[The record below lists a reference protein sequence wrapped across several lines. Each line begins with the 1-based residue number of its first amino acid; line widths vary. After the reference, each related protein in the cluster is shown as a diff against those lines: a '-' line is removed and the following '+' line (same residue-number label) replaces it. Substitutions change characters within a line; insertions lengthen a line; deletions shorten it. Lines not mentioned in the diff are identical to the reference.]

1 MVAAVFCLGLSQSR
15 VLFGGLQL
23 HQHRAPSDRLARREA
38 HALDELGRRRGQG
51 DKTVAEQRPV
61 VTGVR
66 QGGFVELK
74 DGVAAGDRIVGDG
87 LNKIQPNQAV
97 KPVGAGRPQGVGGA
111 ARRPAP

>member
-1 MVAAVFCLGLSQSR
+1 MMMRVAVSQGTRQGLSAPESAVSVQGDNAFVY
-15 VLFGGLQL
+15 VLTK
-23 HQHRAPSDRLARREA
+23 
-38 HALDELGRRRGQG
+38 QG